1 MISDVYRLTP
11 MQMGMLFHSL
21 MDKESTAYFEH
32 FLFSLKGEIDCN
44 LLEKSFNA
52 LIERYD
58 ILRTIF
64 HIEDKDQPLQIVLKQ
79 RKSKVYFKN
88 IDHLN
93 QEEQEQYVQ
102 DFMAKDKKRGFDLTR
117 DMLMRLSLLKTGEYY
132 YKLVWSFHHILMD
145 GWCLGIIFK
154 ELSRVYDSLKKG
166 ESIKLEP
173 VTPYAHY
180 IKWLEKQDKE
190 LGLKYWR
197 EYLEGYEEP
206 ANMEKFGNGKSWRQ
220 NQYQVETY
228 TFGLD
233 EEITTGLNQIPAAAN
248 TTINTLL
255 QTLWGILLQR
265 YHNTDD
271 VVYGAVVSGRPP
283 EVPDIEKMVGLFIN
297 TVPVRIT
304 ANGEKTFSQLIQDV
318 QKKTAA
324 AKSFEYLPLAEIQAQ
339 SSLKYKLID
348 HIMVFE
354 NYPIEKQVKNNDE
367 GNAEK
372 GLRLKVENVK
382 AYEQTNYH
390 FNIIAMP
397 GKRLFISFNFNSLLF
412 DPGSIKRIAGHFTNI
427 INQVVK
433 NPNILMSDIEI
444 VTPEEKNKLLFEF
457 NNTHL
462 DIPQDKT
469 IHDLFAAQA
478 EQTPDNIALIGP
490 QESHYEGTRG
500 LAPLSR
506 PVALSYRELNKK
518 SNQLAAL
525 LIEKGVKPDT
535 IVAITADRSIETIT
549 GILGILKA
557 GAAYLP
563 IDPQY
568 PQERI
573 NYMLKDSNA
582 KILLTEPGLSEKY
595 EKLLIVNCQLLM
607 VNEEGTYRR
616 RLNKPP
622 KEANSINNY
631 QLTIYN
637 LQLEWTNLAY
647 TIYTSGT
654 TGNPKGVMIRHFSL
668 VNFLYSMYKDYSQDF
683 SPQDNCLSLTN
694 FCFDV
699 SVCEIFMPLVFG
711 ANIVL
716 LPYDKLFDPETLA
729 RAIVRDSITFTY
741 IPPALLK
748 EVYRHLKLYV
758 FSFPLELNKMLVGV
772 EPIQDEVLED
782 YLSLNPSMQIV
793 NGYGPTEATICAA
806 AYRYQS
812 HRPEGVHV
820 PIGNPLAN
828 TQIFILDKTNHP
840 APLGIPGELCI
851 AGIGLSRGYLNH
863 PELTDEKFKR
873 AVIGH
878 SSLVIGS
885 SSQFST
891 NDQCPM
897 TNDRL
902 YRTGDLAQWLPDG
915 NILFIGRTDQQVK
928 IRGYRIELGEI
939 EHHLL
944 NVNTIKQ
951 AVVLA
956 RENKPGEKYLC
967 AYIVP
972 HKPMEDSNLR
982 ETLSRHLP
990 DYMIPS
996 YFIRLEKL
1004 PLTSNGK
1011 IDRKALPEP
1020 EVKTRED
1027 GYQAPRDDV
1036 EEKLTKIWAEVLLG
1050 SALKE
1055 INPISINDNFFNI
1068 GGDSIKAIQVA
1079 ARLKKFGL
1087 KLEIK
1092 DLFATPTIKQLRKTI
1107 TPIKRTIDQ
1116 GPVRGEVQLTPIQQW
1131 FFENHFDHQYH
1142 FNQAVMI
1149 FRKEGF
1155 AENIVR
1161 RVVQQ
1166 LTRHHDT
1173 LRMVYQINRQTPQ
1186 AEKPVVLQTIR
1197 GIDENTEGKLL
1208 DLELFD
1214 FKEIGADD
1222 PEKEIQKEANRIQKS
1237 IDLEKGPLV
1246 KLGLFKTSAGDHLL
1260 IVIHHLVVDGISWR
1274 ILLEDFALGYQQTM
1288 NNETLRFP
1296 AKTDSFKHWANGLK
1310 QYAES
1315 RLPLSELE
1323 YWQRI
1328 EKTRI
1333 PPLPEDFKISQ
1344 TEKKIKNLLSLRLTL
1359 NPEQTRQLLKE
1370 VNQAYSTEIN
1380 DILLAA
1386 LGLAVKDWA
1395 GIDKVFI
1402 NLEGH
1407 GRQEIMEDMD
1417 ISRTVGWFTSQYPV
1431 FLEMSHHRDL
1441 SYTIKHI
1448 KETLR
1453 QIPKKGIGYGILKY
1467 LTPADKKDE
1476 FVPRQTPGISFN
1488 YMGEF
1493 GSIGQLHQENMFN
1506 VSEMPTGY
1514 QFSPELEQW
1523 YTISINGIITQ
1534 SQLVLDFSYNKFQ
1547 YKSDI
1552 IDRLLEGCKTH
1563 LLNIIS
1569 HCVKKETK
1577 ELTPSDLTYPH
1588 LSIDQ
1593 LEAFTHQFGDINDIY
1608 ELTPMQTGMLFHALK
1623 DKESTAYFEQMV
1635 FSIKG
1640 DIDKNVLQESLNRLV
1655 ERYDIL
1661 RTVFYYE
1668 GVDQP
1673 LQIVLQQCST
1683 NIYFEDIA
1691 HLNKEAQTQY
1701 LKEFYLKD
1709 REKGFDLT
1717 GQRLIRASL
1726 IKTGNHSYQLVWSFH
1741 HILMDGWC
1749 TGIIFNELTQIY
1761 NALLTGEPLKL
1772 EPVTQ
1777 YVDYIK
1783 WLNTRDKQEGLEYWQ
1798 EYQAGYESPAGLT
1811 RSGTRTQKILN
1822 NDNIKYELG
1831 EYVFRL
1837 EELLTDALM
1846 RTAVKNNVTINTV
1859 IQTIWGI
1866 LLQRYNQTDDVVYGV
1881 VVSGRP
1887 PELEEVERMIGLFI
1901 NTVPVR
1907 IQAHSNTT
1915 FSQLLHQVQ
1924 QNASLSKSYEYLPLT
1939 EIQSLSF
1946 PKGELIDHIMVFE
1959 NYPIDTLVRGE
1970 NKTKTH
1976 QFKVE
1981 DVQTFEQTNYHFN
1994 IIVIPGKRMV
2004 IQFTF
2009 NVSVYEKD
2017 SVKRISEHFTQIV
2030 KQVTV
2035 NPLVSKREI
2044 EIIPELEKQRLLYEF
2059 NDTYARYPQDKT
2071 IHGCFIEQV
2080 EQTPDN
2086 IAVVGP
2092 LPELQFNYRTYKTYM
2107 TCISYDELNEKSN
2120 QLAVLLREKGVKP
2133 DTIVG
2138 IMMDRSIEMIIGSFG
2153 ILKAGGTYM
2162 PIDPEYP
2169 HERITY
2175 MLKDSGAKILL
2186 KHNDLT
2192 SEAFNNCPKGTSS
2205 HLHLQPAPATSLA
2218 YIIYTSG
2225 STGKPKGVTI
2235 EHVSVVNL
2243 LSVLSK
2249 KYPLSFEDTYLLKT
2263 SYTFDVSVT
2272 ELFGWFWGGGRTVI
2286 LEKGG
2291 EKEPLKILDTIERT
2305 RVTHINFVPSM
2316 FAAFLEI
2323 LKTEGIQKLSHL
2335 KYIFLAG
2342 EAVLPGLVKKFI
2354 QLDSGVVLENLY
2366 GPTEATI
2373 YASQYSLSEWN
2384 GSGDIPIGKP
2394 LANLKLY
2401 ILDRYDHLQ
2410 PLGVAGELC
2419 ISGIGLARGYLNRPG
2434 LTAERFCLRRP
2445 GGTLFVKNAP
2455 PGPPRKNFLLKGTGK
2470 SNMHPIYRT
2479 GDLAR
2484 WLPDG
2489 NIEFLGRIDHQ
2500 VKIRGYR
2507 IELGEIENQ
2516 LMTVTTIKE
2525 AVVLARENKPGEKY
2539 LCAYIVPAKPL
2550 GGVNL
2555 RETLSQHLPDYMI
2568 PLYFIQLEKL
2578 PLTNSGKIDQRALPE
2593 PGIET
2598 PAKDY
2603 QAPRDNVEVKLAEI
2617 WAEVLLSK
2625 QALEAGTFISINDN
2639 FLTIGGDSIKA
2650 IQIAARLHRHGLKLE
2665 IKELFEYPT
2674 IKQLRKCIKQVKRTI
2689 DQGPVKGEVQLIPF
2703 QQWFFENN
2711 FTHPHHFNQ
2720 AVMIYRQE
2728 GFDEY
2733 IVKRVFQKLTEHHD
2747 ALRMVYERRTREGVV
2762 IQWNRGI
2769 DVNGEGKLFDIDV
2782 FDFKQSETL
2791 DIKKKIENAA
2801 NKIQAGIRLE
2811 TGPLVKLGLFKTSQG
2826 DHLLIVIHHLVVDGV
2841 SWRILLEDFAAG
2853 YHQAMNHETLQF
2865 PPKTD
2870 SFKQWASR
2878 LKQFAESHSL
2888 LSELEYWNRIEKTAI
2903 TPLPKDFET
2912 LSAEKKIKNNRT
2924 LQLILDPEETRQ
2936 LLTEVNQ
2943 PYSTE
2948 INDILL
2954 AALGLA
2960 VKKWAGI
2967 EDVFIHMEGHGRE
2980 EILEDI
2986 DITRTVGWFTSQFP
3000 VLLEMK
3006 HSGDLSYI
3014 IKHVKETLRRIP
3026 NKGIGYGILRYLTP
3040 ANKKEG
3046 FAPAHPP
3053 EIIFNYLGEFA
3064 GFNQEHQENVFQG
3077 SEMKTGNPLSPEC
3090 EQTYTININGMI
3102 LQSQLVLSLS
3112 YNKKQYKPLTIE
3124 ELVNCFK
3131 THLLTVISHCVKKE
3145 RKELTPSDL
3154 TYPHLSIE
3162 QLDTLTRQMG
3172 EIKDIYE
3179 LTPMQAGMLFHT
3191 VKEEQSAAYV
3201 EQMIFSIKGEIE
3213 KDLLQKSFNML
3224 VERYDILRTLFY
3236 YEQVDQPLQIVL
3248 RHRPADIYFED
3259 IAHLNKKVQKQY
3271 LKGFY
3276 LKDRQKGFDLFKD
3289 NLIRLLLLKTGEDTY
3304 QVVLTFHHIL
3314 MDGWCIGIIFKEL
3327 SYIYQCLKRGEP
3339 VNFDPIP
3346 QYNSYIRWL
3355 KRQHKEEGLN
3365 YWQAYL
3371 EGYEDQTSGL
3381 VPTFEKQEHTQEARY
3396 IPGNYPFT
3404 VNQTLT
3410 GGLNRLAQE
3419 NQVTLNTIIQTLWGI
3434 LLQRYNNTNDVVFG
3448 AVVSGRP
3455 PGIDGIEQMVGLFIN
3470 TIPVR
3475 IKSNSQ
3481 DTFSQ
3486 LIKAVQSEAVKAKSY
3501 EYLPLAE
3508 IQANSFLKSELI
3520 RHIIAFENYPIEKEI
3535 KNTQG
3540 PPIFNVRGLETYA
3553 QTNYDF
3559 NIAVVLGTQL
3569 SIEFLFNSLLYKK
3582 DFVEQIS
3589 IHLKYLIEQII
3600 ENPDIE
3606 EREIEIIPV
3615 EEKQRLL
3622 AEFNNTASV
3631 YPKDKTLQQIFAE
3644 QVKQTPDHIAVI
3656 GSSEINYKTYMTYLT
3671 YISYGELNQKSDQLA
3686 HVLRERGVK
3695 PDTIVAIMMERCLEM
3710 IIGLLGILK
3719 AGGAYLPID
3728 PGSPEER
3735 INYML
3740 KDSNAQVLVVN
3751 DAKCASWLSFAPAAL
3766 LNLSEGHH
3774 LNFPASQLPSFP
3786 ASLPSS
3792 LAYVIYTSGTSGKPK
3807 GTLITHANVIRVVK
3821 NTNYIEL
3828 TGNDRILQLSN
3839 YAFDGSVF
3847 DIYGA
3852 LLNGAVL
3859 VLVDRDRVFA
3869 VDQLSILIRQQQITV
3884 FFVTT
3889 ALFNILIDT
3898 QPHCFTDVRKVLF
3911 GGEQVSLEHSRKAL
3925 QYMGKGRVIHVYGPT
3940 ETTVFATYYF
3950 IDRIEEKAITVPI
3963 GMPIA
3968 NTTAFIL
3975 DKYDRL
3981 APVGVTGE
3989 LVVGGDG
3996 VARGY
4001 LNNPELTDEKFKR
4014 AAIGHSSL
4022 VIKNLKRAVNSHLPL
4037 VISNSEKSF
4046 PNGQCPMTHDRL
4058 YRTGDLG
4065 RWLADGAIEF
4075 LGRRDFQ
4082 VKIRGFRI
4090 EPGEIENRL
4099 LQHPQVREAVVITR
4113 QQPGKEPNEKYLC
4126 AYIVPKGD
4134 QKPEPADFRKY
4145 LAGQLPDYMVPA
4157 YFVLLEKIP
4166 LTSNGKVQR
4175 NALPEPT
4182 LEKRENYTAPRNII
4196 EKKLAAIWGE
4206 ILCRDESI
4214 GVNDNFF
4221 ELGGHSLRAA
4231 VLAAKIHQVF
4241 QVKIPLKQ
4249 IFSSPTIKDL
4259 AAAVAQADKNQYIEI
4274 EKIKESDFYE
4284 PSYHQK
4290 RLWILNQLSP
4300 GSHAFHM
4307 PGNLV
4312 LNHEVNEQAIKKAVS
4327 EIVRRH
4333 ESFRTGFKLLNDQ
4346 PMQFILNKIEL
4357 PLQFI
4362 DISTMPENEK
4372 QRERDRIYEEIALK
4386 PFQLDQPP
4394 LFRSVLV
4401 KSGPRHY
4408 QFMFNVH
4415 HIISDGWSMEIL
4427 KRDFHEIYD
4436 AYRKG
4441 KEVTLLP
4448 LGIQYKDFAAM
4459 NNKKLMDPVFKKEA
4473 REFWKKKLQNTIPI
4487 LKFHGSLNK
4496 NPGDKKG
4503 AGYQCFI
4510 DTQLKGKL
4518 QKIAKANNT
4527 SLFMVMFSVYILFL
4541 ARFTGEQ
4548 DIACSF
4554 ISAGREHVSLH
4565 NIIGFFVNS
4574 VIFRTR
4580 VDDGQSF
4587 ESFLR
4592 RINNDILEIF
4602 EYQSYPLELL
4612 FEEMQMRY
4620 PDIPVSFNMTNIQD
4634 ATVGREL
4641 RSPQPAHAEKAQ
4653 DVKFD
4658 LEPYINEY
4666 KNGIHIYWAY
4676 RKNLFTPKTIEY
4688 MASEYIKLLDY
4699 FATHPNSDY
4708 KTYRDR
4714 GIKPTF
4720 KRQSKK

>member
-1 MISDVYRLTP
+1 MISDVYPLTP

-21 MDKESTAYFEH
+21 LDKESTAYFEH
-32 FLFSLKGEIDCN
+32 FLFILKGEVDCH

-64 HIEDKDQPLQIVLKQ
+64 HLEDKDQPLQIVLKQ
-79 RKSKVYFKN
+79 RKSKVYFEN

-93 QEEQEQYVQ
+93 REEQEQYVQ

-117 DMLMRLSLLKTGEYY
+117 DMLMRLSLLKTGKDS
-132 YKLVWSFHHILMD
+132 YKLIWSFHHILMD

-154 ELSRVYDSLKKG
+154 ELTRVYYSLKTG
-166 ESIKLEP
+166 ETIKLEP

-180 IKWLEKQDKE
+180 IKWLQGQDKE
-190 LGLKYWR
+190 QGLKYWR

-206 ANMEKFGNGKSWRQ
+206 VNMEKFGTGESRGK

-233 EEITTGLNQIPAAAN
+233 EKITTGLQRISAAEN
-248 TTINTLL
+248 TTINTLM

-283 EVPDIEKMVGLFIN
+283 EVPGIEKMVGLFIN

-304 ANGEKTFSQLIQDV
+304 ASGEKTFSQLIQNV
-318 QKKTAA
+318 QKKAA
-324 AKSFEYLPLAEIQAQ
+324 LLKSYEYLPLPEIQVQ
-339 SSLKYKLID
+339 STLKNQLID

-354 NYPIEKQVKNNDE
+354 NYPIEKQVKSNDDE
-367 GNAEK
+367 NAGK
-372 GLRLKVENVK
+372 GLNLEVQDVKV
-382 AYEQTNYH
+382 YEQTNYH
-390 FNIIAMP
+390 FNIIVSP

-412 DPGSIKRIAGHFTNI
+412 DMEFIKRTARHFHNI
-427 INQVVK
+427 IHQVAE
-433 NPNILMSDIEI
+433 NPDIFVSDIEI
-444 VTPEEKNKLLFEF
+444 AAPGEKHQILFEF
-457 NNTHL
+457 NDTRL
-462 DIPQDKT
+462 EIPRDKT
-469 IHDLFAAQA
+469 IPELFAARA
-478 EQTPDNIALIGP
+478 EQTPDNIALVR
-490 QESHYEGTRG
+490 SHEPHSEGTRG

-506 PVALSYRELNKK
+506 PIALSYRELNKK
-518 SNQLAAL
+518 SDQLAVL
-525 LIEKGVKPDT
+525 LIERGVKPDT
-535 IVAITADRSIETIT
+535 IVAIMAGRSLETIT
-549 GILGILKA
+549 AVLGILKA
-557 GAAYLP
+557 GGAYLP

-568 PQERI
+568 PGERI

-582 KILLTEPGLSEKY
+582 GVLVTTPKLQVKVKAEVEENSRKRPQLPLQFINLETRLESAFEPSLSTLTSTLT
-595 EKLLIVNCQLLM
+595 CQ
-607 VNEEGTYRR
+607 VS
-616 RLNKPP
+616 P
-622 KEANSINNY
+622 A
-631 QLTIYN
+631 
-637 LQLEWTNLAY
+637 NLAY

-654 TGNPKGVMIRHFSL
+654 SGKPKGVMIQHFSL
-668 VNFLYSMYKDYSQDF
+668 VNFVFSMYKDYSQDF
-683 SPQDNCLSLTN
+683 SPLDNCLSLTN

-711 ANIVL
+711 AGIVL

-729 RAIVRDSITFTY
+729 LTIVKDSITFTY

-748 EVYRHLKLYV
+748 EVYRHLKRYV
-758 FSFPLELNKMLVGV
+758 HGFPLELNKMLVGV

-812 HRPEGVHV
+812 HQPEGKRV
-820 PIGNPLAN
+820 PIGGPLAN
-828 TQIFILDKTNHP
+828 TQVLLLDKTNHP
-840 APLGIPGELCI
+840 APVGIPGELCI
-851 AGIGLSRGYLNH
+851 AGIGLARGYLNH
-863 PELTDEKFKR
+863 PELTDMKFKR
-873 AVIGH
+873 AVISHWLLVIRKPGRTVISH
-878 SSLVIGS
+878 SSLVIGT
-885 SSQFST
+885 SSQFSNNDQCPMANDRSQKFLP

-928 IRGYRIELGEI
+928 IRGYRVELGEI
-939 EHHLL
+939 EHQLL
-944 NVNTIKQ
+944 NINTIKQ

-972 HKPMEDSNLR
+972 HKPVEDSHLR

-996 YFIRLEKL
+996 YFIQVEKL
-1004 PLTSNGK
+1004 PLTPNGK
-1011 IDRKALPEP
+1011 IDRKSLPEP
-1020 EVKTRED
+1020 EVKTGGD
-1027 GYQAPRDDV
+1027 GYQPPRDDV
-1036 EEKLTKIWAEVLLG
+1036 EKKLAKIWAEVLLG
-1050 SALKE
+1050 SIQE
-1055 INPISINDNFFNI
+1055 TNPISINDNFFNV
-1068 GGDSIKAIQVA
+1068 GGDSIKAIQIT

-1092 DLFATPTIKQLRKTI
+1092 DLFANPTIKQLRKTI
-1107 TPIKRTIDQ
+1107 TPIKRAVDQ

-1131 FFENHFDHQYH
+1131 FFENNTDHRHH

-1149 FRKEGF
+1149 YRQEGF
-1155 AENIVR
+1155 DENIIRQVF
-1161 RVVQQ
+1161 QQ
-1166 LTRHHDT
+1166 LVRHHDA
-1173 LRMVYQINRQTPQ
+1173 LRMVYQFNHQTPQ
-1186 AEKPVVLQTIR
+1186 AKNPVILQINR
-1197 GIDENTEGKLL
+1197 DIDENAEGKLL

-1214 FKEIGADD
+1214 FKETRGNDL
-1222 PEKEIQKEANRIQKS
+1222 EKEIQKEANRIQQS
-1237 IDLEKGPLV
+1237 IELGKGPLV
-1246 KLGLFKTSAGDHLL
+1246 KLALFKTDAGDHLM
-1260 IVIHHLVVDGISWR
+1260 IVIHHLVVDGVSWH
-1274 ILLEDFALGYQQTM
+1274 ILLEDFAAGYQQAI
-1288 NNETLRFP
+1288 NHETLRLP
-1296 AKTDSFKHWANGLK
+1296 PKTDSFKQWAQRLK
-1310 QYAES
+1310 TYAENPA
-1315 RLPLSELE
+1315 LLNQLE
-1323 YWQRI
+1323 YWKHI
-1328 EKTRI
+1328 EKTSI
-1333 PPLPEDFKISQ
+1333 PPLPEDFKISPA
-1344 TEKKIKNLLSLRLTL
+1344 EKKIKNLRSLKLTL

-1386 LGLAVKDWA
+1386 VGLAVKDWA
-1395 GIDKVFI
+1395 GIDKMFI
-1402 NLEGH
+1402 NIEGH
-1407 GRQEIMEDMD
+1407 GRQEIMEDTD
-1417 ISRTVGWFTSQYPV
+1417 ISRTVGWFTCQYPV
-1431 FLEMSHHRDL
+1431 LLEMNPPRDL

-1448 KETLR
+1448 KETVR
-1453 QIPKKGIGYGILKY
+1453 QIPNKGIGYGILKY
-1467 LTPADKKDE
+1467 LTLADKKDG
-1476 FVPRQTPGISFN
+1476 FAPRQTPGISFN

-1493 GSIGQLHQENMFN
+1493 GSIGKLHRENMFN
-1506 VSEMPTGY
+1506 VSGMPTGY

-1523 YTISINGIITQ
+1523 YTININGIITQ
-1534 SQLVLDFSYNKFQ
+1534 SQLVLDFSYNKYQ
-1547 YKSDI
+1547 YKPDT

-1569 HCVKKETK
+1569 HCVKK
-1577 ELTPSDLTYPH
+1577 P
-1588 LSIDQ
+1588 
-1593 LEAFTHQFGDINDIY
+1593 
-1608 ELTPMQTGMLFHALK
+1608 
-1623 DKESTAYFEQMV
+1623 
-1635 FSIKG
+1635 
-1640 DIDKNVLQESLNRLV
+1640 
-1655 ERYDIL
+1655 
-1661 RTVFYYE
+1661 
-1668 GVDQP
+1668 
-1673 LQIVLQQCST
+1673 
-1683 NIYFEDIA
+1683 
-1691 HLNKEAQTQY
+1691 
-1701 LKEFYLKD
+1701 
-1709 REKGFDLT
+1709 
-1717 GQRLIRASL
+1717 
-1726 IKTGNHSYQLVWSFH
+1726 
-1741 HILMDGWC
+1741 
-1749 TGIIFNELTQIY
+1749 
-1761 NALLTGEPLKL
+1761 
-1772 EPVTQ
+1772 
-1777 YVDYIK
+1777 
-1783 WLNTRDKQEGLEYWQ
+1783 
-1798 EYQAGYESPAGLT
+1798 
-1811 RSGTRTQKILN
+1811 
-1822 NDNIKYELG
+1822 
-1831 EYVFRL
+1831 
-1837 EELLTDALM
+1837 
-1846 RTAVKNNVTINTV
+1846 
-1859 IQTIWGI
+1859 
-1866 LLQRYNQTDDVVYGV
+1866 
-1881 VVSGRP
+1881 
-1887 PELEEVERMIGLFI
+1887 
-1901 NTVPVR
+1901 
-1907 IQAHSNTT
+1907 
-1915 FSQLLHQVQ
+1915 
-1924 QNASLSKSYEYLPLT
+1924 
-1939 EIQSLSF
+1939 
-1946 PKGELIDHIMVFE
+1946 
-1959 NYPIDTLVRGE
+1959 
-1970 NKTKTH
+1970 
-1976 QFKVE
+1976 
-1981 DVQTFEQTNYHFN
+1981 
-1994 IIVIPGKRMV
+1994 
-2004 IQFTF
+2004 
-2009 NVSVYEKD
+2009 
-2017 SVKRISEHFTQIV
+2017 
-2030 KQVTV
+2030 
-2035 NPLVSKREI
+2035 
-2044 EIIPELEKQRLLYEF
+2044 
-2059 NDTYARYPQDKT
+2059 
-2071 IHGCFIEQV
+2071 
-2080 EQTPDN
+2080 
-2086 IAVVGP
+2086 
-2092 LPELQFNYRTYKTYM
+2092 
-2107 TCISYDELNEKSN
+2107 
-2120 QLAVLLREKGVKP
+2120 
-2133 DTIVG
+2133 
-2138 IMMDRSIEMIIGSFG
+2138 
-2153 ILKAGGTYM
+2153 
-2162 PIDPEYP
+2162 
-2169 HERITY
+2169 
-2175 MLKDSGAKILL
+2175 
-2186 KHNDLT
+2186 
-2192 SEAFNNCPKGTSS
+2192 
-2205 HLHLQPAPATSLA
+2205 
-2218 YIIYTSG
+2218 
-2225 STGKPKGVTI
+2225 
-2235 EHVSVVNL
+2235 
-2243 LSVLSK
+2243 
-2249 KYPLSFEDTYLLKT
+2249 
-2263 SYTFDVSVT
+2263 
-2272 ELFGWFWGGGRTVI
+2272 
-2286 LEKGG
+2286 
-2291 EKEPLKILDTIERT
+2291 
-2305 RVTHINFVPSM
+2305 
-2316 FAAFLEI
+2316 
-2323 LKTEGIQKLSHL
+2323 
-2335 KYIFLAG
+2335 
-2342 EAVLPGLVKKFI
+2342 
-2354 QLDSGVVLENLY
+2354 
-2366 GPTEATI
+2366 
-2373 YASQYSLSEWN
+2373 
-2384 GSGDIPIGKP
+2384 
-2394 LANLKLY
+2394 
-2401 ILDRYDHLQ
+2401 
-2410 PLGVAGELC
+2410 
-2419 ISGIGLARGYLNRPG
+2419 
-2434 LTAERFCLRRP
+2434 
-2445 GGTLFVKNAP
+2445 
-2455 PGPPRKNFLLKGTGK
+2455 
-2470 SNMHPIYRT
+2470 
-2479 GDLAR
+2479 
-2484 WLPDG
+2484 
-2489 NIEFLGRIDHQ
+2489 
-2500 VKIRGYR
+2500 
-2507 IELGEIENQ
+2507 
-2516 LMTVTTIKE
+2516 
-2525 AVVLARENKPGEKY
+2525 
-2539 LCAYIVPAKPL
+2539 
-2550 GGVNL
+2550 
-2555 RETLSQHLPDYMI
+2555 
-2568 PLYFIQLEKL
+2568 
-2578 PLTNSGKIDQRALPE
+2578 
-2593 PGIET
+2593 
-2598 PAKDY
+2598 
-2603 QAPRDNVEVKLAEI
+2603 
-2617 WAEVLLSK
+2617 
-2625 QALEAGTFISINDN
+2625 
-2639 FLTIGGDSIKA
+2639 
-2650 IQIAARLHRHGLKLE
+2650 
-2665 IKELFEYPT
+2665 
-2674 IKQLRKCIKQVKRTI
+2674 
-2689 DQGPVKGEVQLIPF
+2689 
-2703 QQWFFENN
+2703 
-2711 FTHPHHFNQ
+2711 
-2720 AVMIYRQE
+2720 
-2728 GFDEY
+2728 
-2733 IVKRVFQKLTEHHD
+2733 
-2747 ALRMVYERRTREGVV
+2747 
-2762 IQWNRGI
+2762 
-2769 DVNGEGKLFDIDV
+2769 
-2782 FDFKQSETL
+2782 
-2791 DIKKKIENAA
+2791 
-2801 NKIQAGIRLE
+2801 
-2811 TGPLVKLGLFKTSQG
+2811 
-2826 DHLLIVIHHLVVDGV
+2826 
-2841 SWRILLEDFAAG
+2841 
-2853 YHQAMNHETLQF
+2853 
-2865 PPKTD
+2865 
-2870 SFKQWASR
+2870 
-2878 LKQFAESHSL
+2878 
-2888 LSELEYWNRIEKTAI
+2888 
-2903 TPLPKDFET
+2903 
-2912 LSAEKKIKNNRT
+2912 
-2924 LQLILDPEETRQ
+2924 
-2936 LLTEVNQ
+2936 
-2943 PYSTE
+2943 
-2948 INDILL
+2948 
-2954 AALGLA
+2954 
-2960 VKKWAGI
+2960 
-2967 EDVFIHMEGHGRE
+2967 
-2980 EILEDI
+2980 
-2986 DITRTVGWFTSQFP
+2986 
-3000 VLLEMK
+3000 
-3006 HSGDLSYI
+3006 
-3014 IKHVKETLRRIP
+3014 
-3026 NKGIGYGILRYLTP
+3026 
-3040 ANKKEG
+3040 
-3046 FAPAHPP
+3046 
-3053 EIIFNYLGEFA
+3053 
-3064 GFNQEHQENVFQG
+3064 
-3077 SEMKTGNPLSPEC
+3077 
-3090 EQTYTININGMI
+3090 
-3102 LQSQLVLSLS
+3102 
-3112 YNKKQYKPLTIE
+3112 
-3124 ELVNCFK
+3124 
-3131 THLLTVISHCVKKE
+3131 

-3154 TYPHLSIE
+3154 TYPHLSIG
-3162 QLDTLTRQMG
+3162 QLDTLSQQMG

-3179 LTPMQAGMLFHT
+3179 LTPMQAGMLFHAL
-3191 VKEEQSAAYV
+3191 KEEKSTAYV
-3201 EQMIFSIKGEIE
+3201 EQMVFSITGEIE
-3213 KDLLQKSFNML
+3213 KDRLQKSFNML
-3224 VERYDILRTLFY
+3224 VQRYDILRTLFY

-3248 RHRPADIYFED
+3248 QHRPADIYFED
-3259 IAHLNKKVQKQY
+3259 IAHLNKEAQNQY
-3271 LKGFY
+3271 LKEFY

-3289 NLIRLLLLKTGEDTY
+3289 NLIRLLLLKTGEDTC
-3304 QVVLTFHHIL
+3304 QVVMTFHHIL
-3314 MDGWCIGIIFKEL
+3314 MDGWCTVIIFKEL
-3327 SYIYQCLKRGEP
+3327 SYIYQCLSRGEP
-3339 VNFDPIP
+3339 VNFDPVP
-3346 QYNSYIRWL
+3346 QYGSYIRWL

-3371 EGYEDQTSGL
+3371 EGYEDQASGL
-3381 VPTFEKQEHTQEARY
+3381 LPTFEKQEHTQEARY

-3404 VNQTLT
+3404 VNRTLT

-3419 NQVTLNTIIQTLWGI
+3419 NQVTVNTIIQTLWGI

-3475 IKSNSQ
+3475 IKSNTQ

-3535 KNTQG
+3535 KDNQD
-3540 PPIFNVRGLETYA
+3540 PSIFNVRGLETYE

-3559 NIAVVLGTQL
+3559 NIAVVLGIQL
-3569 SIEFLFNSLLYKK
+3569 SIKFIFNSLVYKK

-3600 ENPDIE
+3600 ENPGIK
-3606 EREIEIIPV
+3606 EREIEITPV
-3615 EEKQRLL
+3615 EVKQRLL

-3644 QVKQTPDHIAVI
+3644 QMEQTPDHIAVI
-3656 GSSEINYKTYMTYLT
+3656 GSSELKYRTYMTYLT

-3695 PDTIVAIMMERCLEM
+3695 PDTIVAIMMERSLEM

-3728 PGSPEER
+3728 PQYPQER
-3735 INYML
+3735 ITYML
-3740 KDSNAQVLVVN
+3740 KDSGAQVLVVN
-3751 DAKCASWLSFAPAAL
+3751 DTKCASWLSFAPAAL

-3828 TGNDRILQLSN
+3828 TGNDRILQLSS

-3852 LLNGAVL
+3852 LLNGAAL

-3869 VDQLSILIRQQQITV
+3869 VDQLAILIRQQQITV

-3898 QPHCFTDVRKVLF
+3898 QPHCFTGIRKVLF
-3911 GGEQVSLEHSRKAL
+3911 GGERVSLEHSRKAL

-3950 IDRIEEKAITVPI
+3950 IDHIEEKANTVPI

-3968 NTTAFIL
+3968 NTTAYIL
-3975 DKYDRL
+3975 DKYNRL

-4001 LNNPELTDEKFKR
+4001 LNNPGLTDEKFKR
-4014 AAIGHSSL
+4014 AVIGHSSL

-4046 PNGQCPMTHDRL
+4046 PNDQCPMTNDRL

-4134 QKPEPADFRKY
+4134 QKPGPADFRKY

-4182 LEKRENYTAPRNII
+4182 LEKRENYTAPGNII
-4196 EKKLAAIWGE
+4196 EKKLATIWGE

-4221 ELGGHSLRAA
+4221 ELGGHSLKAA

-4241 QVKIPLKQ
+4241 QVKIPLKE
-4249 IFSSPTIKDL
+4249 IFSAPTIKNL

-4290 RLWILNQLSP
+4290 RLWVLHQLSP
-4300 GSHAFHM
+4300 GSPAFHM

-4346 PMQFILNKIEL
+4346 PVQFILSKIEP
-4357 PLQFI
+4357 PLQI
-4362 DISTMPENEK
+4362 VDISTMPENEK
-4372 QRERDRIYEEIALK
+4372 QQERDRIYEEIALK

-4401 KSGPRHY
+4401 KSGSRHY

-4427 KRDFHEIYD
+4427 KRDFYEIYG

-4459 NNKKLMDPVFKKEA
+4459 NNKQLMDPVFKIEA

-4510 DTQLKGKL
+4510 DAQLKEKL
-4518 QKIAKANNT
+4518 QKIAKENNT

-4699 FATHPNSDY
+4699 FATHQNSDY

-4720 KRQSKK
+4720 KRQR

>member
-324 AKSFEYLPLAEIQAQ
+324 AKSYEYLPLAEIQAQ

-1208 DLELFD
+1208 DLKLFD

-1453 QIPKKGIGYGILKY
+1453 QIPNKGIGYGILKY
-1467 LTPADKKDE
+1467 LTPADKKE
-1476 FVPRQTPGISFN
+1476 GFASKQTPGISFN

-1493 GSIGQLHQENMFN
+1493 GSIGQHHQENMFN
-1506 VSEMPTGY
+1506 VSGMQTGH

-1523 YTISINGIITQ
+1523 YTININGMIAQ
-1534 SQLVLDFSYNKFQ
+1534 SQLVLDFSYNKYQ
-1547 YKSDI
+1547 YKPDTI
-1552 IDRLLEGCKTH
+1552 ERLLGGCKTH
-1563 LLNIIS
+1563 LINIIS
-1569 HCVKKETK
+1569 HCVKKQRK

-1593 LEAFTHQFGDINDIY
+1593 LEAITQQLGDI
-1608 ELTPMQTGMLFHALK
+1608 E
-1623 DKESTAYFEQMV
+1623 
-1635 FSIKG
+1635 
-1640 DIDKNVLQESLNRLV
+1640 
-1655 ERYDIL
+1655 
-1661 RTVFYYE
+1661 
-1668 GVDQP
+1668 
-1673 LQIVLQQCST
+1673 
-1683 NIYFEDIA
+1683 
-1691 HLNKEAQTQY
+1691 
-1701 LKEFYLKD
+1701 
-1709 REKGFDLT
+1709 
-1717 GQRLIRASL
+1717 
-1726 IKTGNHSYQLVWSFH
+1726 
-1741 HILMDGWC
+1741 
-1749 TGIIFNELTQIY
+1749 
-1761 NALLTGEPLKL
+1761 
-1772 EPVTQ
+1772 
-1777 YVDYIK
+1777 
-1783 WLNTRDKQEGLEYWQ
+1783 
-1798 EYQAGYESPAGLT
+1798 
-1811 RSGTRTQKILN
+1811 
-1822 NDNIKYELG
+1822 
-1831 EYVFRL
+1831 
-1837 EELLTDALM
+1837 
-1846 RTAVKNNVTINTV
+1846 
-1859 IQTIWGI
+1859 
-1866 LLQRYNQTDDVVYGV
+1866 
-1881 VVSGRP
+1881 
-1887 PELEEVERMIGLFI
+1887 
-1901 NTVPVR
+1901 
-1907 IQAHSNTT
+1907 
-1915 FSQLLHQVQ
+1915 
-1924 QNASLSKSYEYLPLT
+1924 
-1939 EIQSLSF
+1939 
-1946 PKGELIDHIMVFE
+1946 
-1959 NYPIDTLVRGE
+1959 
-1970 NKTKTH
+1970 
-1976 QFKVE
+1976 
-1981 DVQTFEQTNYHFN
+1981 
-1994 IIVIPGKRMV
+1994 
-2004 IQFTF
+2004 
-2009 NVSVYEKD
+2009 
-2017 SVKRISEHFTQIV
+2017 
-2030 KQVTV
+2030 
-2035 NPLVSKREI
+2035 
-2044 EIIPELEKQRLLYEF
+2044 
-2059 NDTYARYPQDKT
+2059 
-2071 IHGCFIEQV
+2071 
-2080 EQTPDN
+2080 
-2086 IAVVGP
+2086 
-2092 LPELQFNYRTYKTYM
+2092 
-2107 TCISYDELNEKSN
+2107 
-2120 QLAVLLREKGVKP
+2120 
-2133 DTIVG
+2133 
-2138 IMMDRSIEMIIGSFG
+2138 
-2153 ILKAGGTYM
+2153 
-2162 PIDPEYP
+2162 
-2169 HERITY
+2169 
-2175 MLKDSGAKILL
+2175 
-2186 KHNDLT
+2186 
-2192 SEAFNNCPKGTSS
+2192 
-2205 HLHLQPAPATSLA
+2205 
-2218 YIIYTSG
+2218 
-2225 STGKPKGVTI
+2225 
-2235 EHVSVVNL
+2235 
-2243 LSVLSK
+2243 
-2249 KYPLSFEDTYLLKT
+2249 
-2263 SYTFDVSVT
+2263 
-2272 ELFGWFWGGGRTVI
+2272 
-2286 LEKGG
+2286 
-2291 EKEPLKILDTIERT
+2291 
-2305 RVTHINFVPSM
+2305 
-2316 FAAFLEI
+2316 
-2323 LKTEGIQKLSHL
+2323 
-2335 KYIFLAG
+2335 
-2342 EAVLPGLVKKFI
+2342 
-2354 QLDSGVVLENLY
+2354 
-2366 GPTEATI
+2366 
-2373 YASQYSLSEWN
+2373 
-2384 GSGDIPIGKP
+2384 
-2394 LANLKLY
+2394 
-2401 ILDRYDHLQ
+2401 
-2410 PLGVAGELC
+2410 
-2419 ISGIGLARGYLNRPG
+2419 
-2434 LTAERFCLRRP
+2434 
-2445 GGTLFVKNAP
+2445 
-2455 PGPPRKNFLLKGTGK
+2455 
-2470 SNMHPIYRT
+2470 
-2479 GDLAR
+2479 
-2484 WLPDG
+2484 
-2489 NIEFLGRIDHQ
+2489 
-2500 VKIRGYR
+2500 
-2507 IELGEIENQ
+2507 
-2516 LMTVTTIKE
+2516 
-2525 AVVLARENKPGEKY
+2525 
-2539 LCAYIVPAKPL
+2539 
-2550 GGVNL
+2550 
-2555 RETLSQHLPDYMI
+2555 
-2568 PLYFIQLEKL
+2568 
-2578 PLTNSGKIDQRALPE
+2578 
-2593 PGIET
+2593 
-2598 PAKDY
+2598 
-2603 QAPRDNVEVKLAEI
+2603 
-2617 WAEVLLSK
+2617 
-2625 QALEAGTFISINDN
+2625 
-2639 FLTIGGDSIKA
+2639 
-2650 IQIAARLHRHGLKLE
+2650 
-2665 IKELFEYPT
+2665 
-2674 IKQLRKCIKQVKRTI
+2674 
-2689 DQGPVKGEVQLIPF
+2689 
-2703 QQWFFENN
+2703 
-2711 FTHPHHFNQ
+2711 
-2720 AVMIYRQE
+2720 
-2728 GFDEY
+2728 
-2733 IVKRVFQKLTEHHD
+2733 
-2747 ALRMVYERRTREGVV
+2747 
-2762 IQWNRGI
+2762 
-2769 DVNGEGKLFDIDV
+2769 
-2782 FDFKQSETL
+2782 
-2791 DIKKKIENAA
+2791 
-2801 NKIQAGIRLE
+2801 
-2811 TGPLVKLGLFKTSQG
+2811 
-2826 DHLLIVIHHLVVDGV
+2826 
-2841 SWRILLEDFAAG
+2841 
-2853 YHQAMNHETLQF
+2853 
-2865 PPKTD
+2865 
-2870 SFKQWASR
+2870 
-2878 LKQFAESHSL
+2878 
-2888 LSELEYWNRIEKTAI
+2888 
-2903 TPLPKDFET
+2903 
-2912 LSAEKKIKNNRT
+2912 
-2924 LQLILDPEETRQ
+2924 
-2936 LLTEVNQ
+2936 
-2943 PYSTE
+2943 
-2948 INDILL
+2948 
-2954 AALGLA
+2954 
-2960 VKKWAGI
+2960 
-2967 EDVFIHMEGHGRE
+2967 
-2980 EILEDI
+2980 
-2986 DITRTVGWFTSQFP
+2986 
-3000 VLLEMK
+3000 
-3006 HSGDLSYI
+3006 
-3014 IKHVKETLRRIP
+3014 
-3026 NKGIGYGILRYLTP
+3026 
-3040 ANKKEG
+3040 
-3046 FAPAHPP
+3046 
-3053 EIIFNYLGEFA
+3053 
-3064 GFNQEHQENVFQG
+3064 
-3077 SEMKTGNPLSPEC
+3077 
-3090 EQTYTININGMI
+3090 
-3102 LQSQLVLSLS
+3102 
-3112 YNKKQYKPLTIE
+3112 
-3124 ELVNCFK
+3124 
-3131 THLLTVISHCVKKE
+3131 
-3145 RKELTPSDL
+3145 
-3154 TYPHLSIE
+3154 
-3162 QLDTLTRQMG
+3162 
-3172 EIKDIYE
+3172 DIYE
-3179 LTPMQAGMLFHT
+3179 LTPMQAGMLFHAL
-3191 VKEEQSAAYV
+3191 KNEESSAYV
-3201 EQMIFSIKGEIE
+3201 EQVVFSIEGHIDR
-3213 KDLLQKSFNML
+3213 DLLKKSFNIL

-3248 RHRPADIYFED
+3248 KHRAANIYFED
-3259 IAHLNKKVQKQY
+3259 IGHLNQEAKNLY
-3271 LKGFY
+3271 LKEFQ
-3276 LKDRQKGFDLFKD
+3276 LKDRKRGFELSKD
-3289 NLIRLLLLKTGEDTY
+3289 MLIRVSLLKTGETAY
-3304 QVVLTFHHIL
+3304 KLVWTFHHIL
-3314 MDGWCIGIIFKEL
+3314 MDGWCTGIVFKEL
-3327 SYIYQCLKRGEP
+3327 LYVYQRLSHHQTLELAP
-3339 VNFDPIP
+3339 VTK
-3346 QYNSYIRWL
+3346 YSSYIRWL
-3355 KRQHKEEGLN
+3355 KRQDKEEGLN

-3371 EGYEDQTSGL
+3371 EGCEEQSNGQ
-3381 VPTFEKQEHTQEARY
+3381 VPTLGKQKNEKDGQYLQDEYLMVLEQ
-3396 IPGNYPFT
+3396 P
-3404 VNQTLT
+3404 LT
-3410 GGLNRLAQE
+3410 NSLNRLARE
-3419 NQVTLNTIIQTLWGI
+3419 NRVTMNTLVQTLWGL
-3434 LLQRYNNTNDVVFG
+3434 LLQRYNNTDDVVFG
-3448 AVVSGRP
+3448 TVISGRP
-3455 PGIDGIEQMVGLFIN
+3455 SGISGIEEMVGLFIN

-3475 IKSNSQ
+3475 IKSNGKK
-3481 DTFSQ
+3481 TFSR
-3486 LIKAVQSEAVKAKSY
+3486 LIKENQDQALKAKSY
-3501 EYLPLAE
+3501 EYLPLAD
-3508 IQANSFLKSELI
+3508 IQANSYLKRELI
-3520 RHIIAFENYPIEKEI
+3520 QHIMVFENYPLEKEV
-3535 KNTQG
+3535 KNINET
-3540 PPIFNVRGLETYA
+3540 PDFYVRGLQSYE

-3559 NIAVVLGTQL
+3559 NIIVIPGRQL
-3569 SIEFLFNSLLYKK
+3569 SIKFIFNSLLYEKEW
-3582 DFVEQIS
+3582 VERIS
-3589 IHLKYLIEQII
+3589 IHLKHMVEHVTRDPGIQTK
-3600 ENPDIE
+3600 
-3606 EREIEIIPV
+3606 EIDIIPA

-3622 AEFNNTASV
+3622 VEFNDTVSV

-3644 QVKQTPDHIAVI
+3644 QVNQTPNHIALVR
-3656 GSSEINYKTYMTYLT
+3656 SHESHSEGTRGLAPLFGAIA
-3671 YISYGELNQKSDQLA
+3671 ISYRELNKRSNQLA
-3686 HVLRERGVK
+3686 GLLIERGIK
-3695 PDTIVAIMMERCLEM
+3695 PDTIAAIMMERSLEM
-3710 IIGLLGILK
+3710 IIGILAILK

-3728 PGSPEER
+3728 PQYPQER
-3735 INYML
+3735 ITYML

-3786 ASLPSS
+3786 ASLLSS
-3792 LAYVIYTSGTSGKPK
+3792 LAYVIYTSGTTGKPK
-3807 GTLITHANVIRVVK
+3807 GTLIPHANVTRVVK

-3828 TGNDRILQLSN
+3828 TGKDRILQLSN

-3852 LLNGAVL
+3852 LLNGAAL

-3869 VDQLSILIRQQQITV
+3869 VDQLAILIKRQQITV

-3898 QPHCFTDVRKVLF
+3898 QPHCIADTRKVLF
-3911 GGEQVSLEHSRKAL
+3911 GGERVSLEHSRKAL

-3950 IDRIEEKAITVPI
+3950 IDRIDEKEITIPI

-3968 NTTAFIL
+3968 NTTAYIL

-3981 APVGVTGE
+3981 VPVGVTGE
-3989 LVVGGDG
+3989 LAIGGDG

-4001 LNNPELTDEKFKR
+4001 LNNLELTREKF
-4014 AAIGHSSL
+4014 INISSL
-4022 VIKNLKRAVNSHLPL
+4022 FEGTRGLAPL
-4037 VISNSEKSF
+4037 
-4046 PNGQCPMTHDRL
+4046 L
-4058 YRTGDLG
+4058 YRTGDLV
-4065 RWLADGAIEF
+4065 RRLPDGNIQF
-4075 LGRRDFQ
+4075 LGRIDNQ
-4082 VKIRGFRI
+4082 VKIRGFRV
-4090 EPGEIENRL
+4090 EPGEIETQL
-4099 LQHPQVREAVVITR
+4099 LNHQAVQKAVVLV
-4113 QQPGKEPNEKYLC
+4113 KEHNEGDKYLC
-4126 AYIVPKGD
+4126 AYIVLTQPMDTSELK
-4134 QKPEPADFRKY
+4134 AY
-4145 LAGQLPDYMVPA
+4145 LSVKLPQYMVPA
-4157 YFVLLEKIP
+4157 YFIPVDKIP
-4166 LTSNGKVQR
+4166 LTPNGKIDR
-4175 NALPEPT
+4175 KALPGPVQKT
-4182 LEKRENYTAPRNII
+4182 GQGYMAPRNEVEEILTGIWAEVLGI
-4196 EKKLAAIWGE
+4196 EKDKI
-4206 ILCRDESI
+4206 SI
-4214 GVNDNFF
+4214 DANFF
-4221 ELGGHSLRAA
+4221 DLGGHSLKATMM
-4231 VLAAKIHQVF
+4231 VSKIHKLLNVQV
-4241 QVKIPLKQ
+4241 PLVEV
-4249 IFSSPTIKDL
+4249 FETPEIKGIS
-4259 AAAVAQADKNQYIEI
+4259 QYIAGLNEDPFI
-4274 EKIKESDFYE
+4274 SLEPVEKKEYYPLCSA
-4284 PSYHQK
+4284 QK
-4290 RLWILNQLSP
+4290 RLYILNLLEGKDAVTYNISNMLQINGKVDIPAFEQSFNQLIQHHEALRTSFTMIQDNP
-4300 GSHAFHM
+4300 VQIVHDHAD
-4307 PGNLV
+4307 
-4312 LNHEVNEQAIKKAVS
+4312 
-4327 EIVRRH
+4327 
-4333 ESFRTGFKLLNDQ
+4333 FKLEYKECDREEAQ
-4346 PMQFILNKIEL
+4346 KRVKRFIRPFDLTRVPLMRVEL
-4357 PLQFI
+4357 IKVDEEYTLMV
-4362 DISTMPENEK
+4362 DI
-4372 QRERDRIYEEIALK
+4372 
-4386 PFQLDQPP
+4386 
-4394 LFRSVLV
+4394 
-4401 KSGPRHY
+4401 
-4408 QFMFNVH
+4408 H
-4415 HIISDGWSMEIL
+4415 HIVADGAALQVLINE
-4427 KRDFHEIYD
+4427 FT
-4436 AYRKG
+4436 
-4441 KEVTLLP
+4441 TLSENKTLP
-4448 LGIQYKDFAAM
+4448 PIKIHYKDFAAWQ
-4459 NNKKLMDPVFKKEA
+4459 NNLIDSGVIKKQENYWLNRFKGQTPILDLPTDYPRPTIRSIEGNIIYFEINRQLTKKTKILNSETGTTLYMLILAVYNILLSIYSLQEEIIVGTPVTGRNHEDLQDIIGTLANLVAMKNHPAKDKKFTDFLKEVKENALHAYENQDFQFETLIKKLNLQVDPGRHPLFDVVLNVINLKRGKPQQENKHLQKNENSPSAPYPVEYHTAKYDLVLRASPKKYTLNMSLEYSTALFKKSTVENMVNNFIEILNQVVENKNITLEDITISNPFLLA
-4473 REFWKKKLQNTIPI
+4473 QNT
-4487 LKFHGSLNK
+4487 S
-4496 NPGDKKG
+4496 
-4503 AGYQCFI
+4503 
-4510 DTQLKGKL
+4510 
-4518 QKIAKANNT
+4518 
-4527 SLFMVMFSVYILFL
+4527 
-4541 ARFTGEQ
+4541 GEE
-4548 DIACSF
+4548 DM
-4554 ISAGREHVSLH
+4554 
-4565 NIIGFFVNS
+4565 GFNF
-4574 VIFRTR
+4574 
-4580 VDDGQSF
+4580 
-4587 ESFLR
+4587 
-4592 RINNDILEIF
+4592 
-4602 EYQSYPLELL
+4602 
-4612 FEEMQMRY
+4612 
-4620 PDIPVSFNMTNIQD
+4620 
-4634 ATVGREL
+4634 
-4641 RSPQPAHAEKAQ
+4641 
-4653 DVKFD
+4653 
-4658 LEPYINEY
+4658 
-4666 KNGIHIYWAY
+4666 
-4676 RKNLFTPKTIEY
+4676 
-4688 MASEYIKLLDY
+4688 
-4699 FATHPNSDY
+4699 
-4708 KTYRDR
+4708 
-4714 GIKPTF
+4714 
-4720 KRQSKK
+4720 

>member
-1 MISDVYRLTP
+1 MISDVYKLTP
-11 MQMGMLFHSL
+11 MQLGMLFHSL
-21 MDKESTAYFEH
+21 LDKESTAYFEH
-32 FLFSLKGEIDCN
+32 FLFSLKGEVDYH

-88 IDHLN
+88 IDHLSR
-93 QEEQEQYVQ
+93 EEQEQYVQ

-117 DMLMRLSLLKTGEYY
+117 DMLMRLSLLKTGKDS
-132 YKLVWSFHHILMD
+132 YKLIWSFHHILMD

-154 ELSRVYDSLKKG
+154 ELSRVYYSLKTG
-166 ESIKLEP
+166 ETIKLEP
-173 VTPYAHY
+173 VTPYAYY
-180 IKWLEKQDKE
+180 IKWLQSQDKE
-190 LGLKYWR
+190 QGLKYWR

-206 ANMEKFGNGKSWRQ
+206 TNMEKFGTGESRGKS
-220 NQYQVETY
+220 QYQVETY

-233 EEITTGLNQIPAAAN
+233 KKITTDLQRISAAEN
-248 TTINTLL
+248 TTINTLM
-255 QTLWGILLQR
+255 QTLWGLLLQR
-265 YHNTDD
+265 YHNIDD

-283 EVPDIEKMVGLFIN
+283 EVPGIEKMVGLFIN

-304 ANGEKTFSQLIQDV
+304 TGGEKTFPQLIQNV
-318 QKKTAA
+318 QKKAA
-324 AKSFEYLPLAEIQAQ
+324 LTKSYEYLPLSEIQAQ
-339 SSLKYKLID
+339 STLKNQLID

-354 NYPIEKQVKNNDE
+354 NYPIEQQVKNNDD
-367 GNAEK
+367 GIADK
-372 GLRLKVENVK
+372 GFSLEVQNVK

-390 FNIIAMP
+390 FNIIVSP
-397 GKRLFISFNFNSLLF
+397 GKRLFINFNFNSLLF
-412 DPGSIKRIAGHFTNI
+412 DMEFIKRIARHFNNLV
-427 INQVVK
+427 NQVAE
-433 NPNILMSDIEI
+433 NLNIFLEDIEI
-444 VTPEEKNKLLFEF
+444 VTPEEKYQILFEF
-457 NNTHL
+457 NETRL
-462 DIPQDKT
+462 EIPLDKT
-469 IHDLFAAQA
+469 IHELFAAQV
-478 EQTPDNIALIGP
+478 EQTPDYIAVSGSLQLKHRTYMTYMTYI
-490 QESHYEGTRG
+490 
-500 LAPLSR
+500 
-506 PVALSYRELNKK
+506 SYRELNKK
-518 SNQLAAL
+518 SQQLSHL
-525 LIEKGVKPDT
+525 LKEKGVNPNT
-535 IVAITADRSIETIT
+535 IAAIIAGHSIEMIV

-557 GAAYLP
+557 GGAYLP
-563 IDPQY
+563 IDPKY
-568 PQERI
+568 PAERI
-573 NYMLKDSNA
+573 NYMLKDSNVGVLMTTSKLQVQVKA
-582 KILLTEPGLSEKY
+582 EVKENSRTLPQLPLQFIDLETRLESAFELSPSTLTLTST
-595 EKLLIVNCQLLM
+595 CQ
-607 VNEEGTYRR
+607 VS
-616 RLNKPP
+616 P
-622 KEANSINNY
+622 A
-631 QLTIYN
+631 
-637 LQLEWTNLAY
+637 NLAY
-647 TIYTSGT
+647 VIYTSGS
-654 TGNPKGVMIRHFSL
+654 TGKPKGVIVEHQSL
-668 VNFLYSMYKDYSQDF
+668 VNLCCWHNYNFSVTYKDRASKYAGFGFDASVWEIF
-683 SPQDNCLSLTN
+683 PYIIRGASLYIIEDQIKLDIPRLNQYFEKHHITIS
-694 FCFDV
+694 FLPTQ
-699 SVCEIFMPLVFG
+699 VCEQFMAIDNRSLRM
-711 ANIVL
+711 L
-716 LPYDKLFDPETLA
+716 LTGGDKLKRFVKQD
-729 RAIVRDSITFTY
+729 Y
-741 IPPALLK
+741 C
-748 EVYRHLKLYV
+748 
-758 FSFPLELNKMLVGV
+758 LV
-772 EPIQDEVLED
+772 
-782 YLSLNPSMQIV
+782 N
-793 NGYGPTEATICAA
+793 NYGPTEDTVVATSCIVEQS
-806 AYRYQS
+806 YQ
-812 HRPEGVHV
+812 VI
-820 PIGNPLAN
+820 PIGKPISNN
-828 TQIFILDKTNHP
+828 WIYILSKHGNLQP
-840 APLGIPGELCI
+840 VGIPGELCI
-851 AGIGLSRGYLNH
+851 AGDSLARGYLNH
-863 PELTDEKFKR
+863 PELTAERF
-873 AVIGH
+873 
-878 SSLVIGS
+878 
-885 SSQFST
+885 FSFFNKSYKSYRT
-891 NDQCPM
+891 HIS
-897 TNDRL
+897 RRV

-939 EHHLL
+939 EHQLL

-951 AVVLA
+951 AVVLT

-972 HKPMEDSNLR
+972 DNPLEDSNLR

-996 YFIRLEKL
+996 YFIQLEKL
-1004 PLTSNGK
+1004 PLTPNGK
-1011 IDRKALPEP
+1011 IDPKALPEP
-1020 EVKTRED
+1020 AVKTGED
-1027 GYQAPRDDV
+1027 GYQPPRDDV
-1036 EEKLTKIWAEVLLG
+1036 EKKLAKIWAEVLL
-1050 SALKE
+1050 SSIQE
-1055 INPISINDNFFNI
+1055 TNPISINDNFFNI
-1068 GGDSIKAIQVA
+1068 GGDSIKAIQIA

-1092 DLFATPTIKQLRKTI
+1092 DLFANPTIKQLRKTI
-1107 TPIKRTIDQ
+1107 TPIKRAIDQ
-1116 GPVRGEVQLTPIQQW
+1116 GPVCGEVQLTPIQQW
-1131 FFENHFDHQYH
+1131 FFENNFDHRHH

-1149 FRKEGF
+1149 YRQEGF
-1155 AENIVR
+1155 NENIVR
-1161 RVVQQ
+1161 QVFQQ
-1166 LTRHHDT
+1166 LIRHHDA
-1173 LRMVYQINRQTPQ
+1173 LRMVYQLNHETPKSEKVLVLQINRD
-1186 AEKPVVLQTIR
+1186 
-1197 GIDENTEGKLL
+1197 IDENAEGKLL

-1214 FKEIGADD
+1214 FKKTRGNDLK
-1222 PEKEIQKEANRIQKS
+1222 KEIQKEANRIQQG
-1237 IDLEKGPLV
+1237 IDLGKGPLV
-1246 KLGLFKTSAGDHLL
+1246 KLALFKTDAGDHLM
-1260 IVIHHLVVDGISWR
+1260 IIIHHLVVDGISWR
-1274 ILLEDFALGYQQTM
+1274 ILLEDFALGYQQVL
-1288 NNETLRFP
+1288 NDVPLRFP
-1296 AKTDSFKHWANGLK
+1296 PKTDSFKQWAQRLK
-1310 QYAES
+1310 TYAES
-1315 RLPLSELE
+1315 PALLNQLE
-1323 YWQRI
+1323 YWKHI
-1328 EKTRI
+1328 EKTSI
-1333 PPLPEDFKISQ
+1333 PPLPEDFKISPA
-1344 TEKKIKNLLSLRLTL
+1344 EKKIKNLRSLRLTL

-1386 LGLAVKDWA
+1386 VGLAVKDWA

-1407 GRQEIMEDMD
+1407 GRQEIIHDTD
-1417 ISRTVGWFTSQYPV
+1417 ISRTVGWFTCQYPV
-1431 FLEMSHHRDL
+1431 LLEMNPPRGL

-1811 RSGTRTQKILN
+1811 RSGTRAQKILN

-2782 FDFKQSETL
+2782 FDFKQAETL

-4046 PNGQCPMTHDRL
+4046 PNGQCPMTNDRL